1 MRTDY
6 QDLLEWIALITV
18 PNIGPIHFVSLVKK
32 FGSPKTALSASK
44 KELMAVD
51 GIGEITAT
59 DIKTKVNWK
68 EAEKQIKATEK
79 NRVGW
84 ITFLDEDYPKNLK
97 HIYDF
102 PPFFFIQGNLIE
114 RDDMAV
120 AIVGTRTASTYGRN
134 MAEKISADL
143 TALGFT
149 IVSGF
154 ASGIDTYSHQAA
166 LNSGGRTIAVFG
178 SGLDVIYPRENKK
191 FVEKIV
197 ENGAIISEFLMG
209 TKPEKENF
217 PRRNR
222 LISGLSLGVI
232 VVEAGTKSGALL
244 TAKYALDQN
253 KEVFAIPGNLTS
265 KTSEGTNALICKQGA
280 KLVTSVNDIVSELKI
295 YSPSR
300 PEKVQPIPELPQEEK
315 NIYQILSTEPAHID
329 QIAQTVS
336 FSTGQALSVLL
347 NLELKGLVKQ
357 LSGKM
362 FTRV

>member
-1 MRTDY
+1 MRTSY
-6 QDLLEWIALITV
+6 QELLEWIALLTV
-18 PNIGPIHFVSLVKK
+18 PNVGPIHFVSLVKR

-44 KELMAVD
+44 KELMGVE

-68 EAEKQIKATEK
+68 EAEKQIKLAEK

-84 ITFLDEDYPKNLK
+84 IIFQDEDYPKNLK
-97 HIYDF
+97 QIYDF
-102 PPFFFIQGNLIE
+102 PPFFFIQGNLTE

-143 TALGFT
+143 TAKGFT

-154 ASGIDTYSHQAA
+154 ASGIDTYGHQAA

-178 SGLDVIYPRENKK
+178 SGIDVIYPKENKK
-191 FVEKIV
+191 LVEKVI
-197 ENGAIISEFLMG
+197 ENGAIISEFLLG

-217 PRRNR
+217 PTRNR
-222 LISGLSLGVI
+222 IISGLSLGVI
-232 VVEAGTKSGALL
+232 VVEAGAKSGALL
-244 TAKYALDQN
+244 TAQYALDQN

-265 KTSEGTNALICKQGA
+265 KTSEGTNALIKQGA
-280 KLVTSVNDIVSELKI
+280 KLVTSVEDIITELKV
-295 YSPSR
+295 YSSPSA
-300 PEKVQPIPELPQEEK
+300 EKVKIMPELIAEEK
-315 NIYQILSTEPAHID
+315 SIYQILSTEPAHID

>member
-1 MRTDY
+1 MRTSY
-6 QDLLEWIALITV
+6 PELLEWIALSTV
-18 PNIGPIHFVSLVKK
+18 PNVGPIHFVSLLNK

-44 KELMAVD
+44 RELREVE
-51 GIGEITAT
+51 GIGEITGT
-59 DIKTKVNWK
+59 DIKTKVNWE
-68 EAEKQIKATEK
+68 EAEKQVKLAEK
-79 NRVGW
+79 NKVGW
-84 ITFLDEDYPKNLK
+84 ITFKDEDYPQNLK
-97 HIYDF
+97 QIYDF
-102 PPFFFIQGNLIE
+102 PPFFFIQGNLTE

-143 TALGFT
+143 SAKGFT

-166 LNSGGRTIAVFG
+166 LAAGGRTIAVFG
-178 SGLDVIYPRENKK
+178 SGLDVIYPKENKK
-191 FVEKIV
+191 LVERVIEK
-197 ENGAIISEFLMG
+197 GAIISEFMLG

-217 PRRNR
+217 PTRNR
-222 LISGLSLGVI
+222 IISGLSLGVI
-232 VVEAGTKSGALL
+232 VVEAGAKSGALL
-244 TAKYALDQN
+244 TAQFALDQN

-265 KTSEGTNALICKQGA
+265 RTSEGTNALIKQGA
-280 KLVTSVNDIVSELKI
+280 KLVTSAEDIVTELKV
-295 YSPSR
+295 YTSTGA
-300 PEKVQPIPELPQEEK
+300 EKVKIMPELIAEEK
-315 NIYQILSTEPAHID
+315 SIYQILSTEPAHID

-362 FTRV
+362 FTKV

>member
-1 MRTDY
+1 MRTNY
-6 QDLLEWIALITV
+6 QDLLEWIALITA
-18 PNIGPIHFVSLVKK
+18 PNVGPIHFVSLVNK
-32 FGSPKTALSASK
+32 FGPPQSALSASK
-44 KELMAVD
+44 RELMGVE

-68 EAEKQIKATEK
+68 EAEKQVKLAEK

-84 ITFLDEDYPKNLK
+84 ITFQDEDYPKNLK
-97 HIYDF
+97 QIYDF
-102 PPFFFIQGNLIE
+102 PPFFFIQGNLTE
-114 RDDMAV
+114 KDDLSV

-134 MAEKISADL
+134 MAEKISSDL
-143 TALGFT
+143 VANGFT

-154 ASGIDTYSHQAA
+154 ASGIDTYGHQAA

-178 SGLDVIYPRENKK
+178 SGIDVIYPRENKK
-191 FVEKIV
+191 LVDKVI
-197 ENGAIISEFLMG
+197 ENGAIISEFLLG

-244 TAKYALDQN
+244 TAQYALDQN

-265 KTSEGTNALICKQGA
+265 KTSEGSNALIKQGA
-280 KLVTSVNDIVSELKI
+280 KLVTSAEDIITELKV
-295 YSPSR
+295 YTSTGA
-300 PEKVQPIPELPQEEK
+300 EKVKIMPELIAEEK
-315 NIYQILSTEPAHID
+315 SVYQILSTEPAHID

-362 FTRV
+362 FTRA